1 MQVLL
6 ILMFAVIFGIAL
18 LTMRAGGQYL
28 AAQQKKRVAEVLQGP
43 DKSEVRV
50 ETKILRE
57 GAETEEPP
65 LVKFL
70 NRFNLIRKVDTELQQ
85 SALGV
90 TLPGFLG
97 QTAIAILPGL
107 LIGWKLAVMDEPVL
121 SALTGAVVTGMLPY
135 VRVRKARTKRLKL
148 FETQFPEAL
157 DFLARAMRAGH
168 AFSIAIEML
177 ADETPPPLG
186 QEFRKVFNEHNLG
199 LPIETALHNLAERA
213 PLIDVKF
220 FVSSVL
226 LQRETGGN
234 LAEILTKLALVI
246 RERFKVKGQ
255 VQAASAHGR
264 ITGTILTL
272 MPVALMLGL
281 MVVSPGY
288 LKSMAGDPDG
298 RKLIAGAIIGIILGH
313 FSIRKIIDI
322 KV

>member
-1 MQVLL
+1 MQLLL
-6 ILMFAVIFGIAL
+6 ILLFAVIFGIAL
-18 LTMRAGGQYL
+18 LTMRAGSHYL
-28 AAQQKKRVAEVLQGP
+28 AAQQKKRVAQVLEGP
-43 DKSEVRV
+43 DKSEIRV

-57 GAETEEPP
+57 EAATGEPP

-70 NRFNLIRKVDTELQQ
+70 SRFNVIKKIETELQQ
-85 SALGV
+85 SAIGMS
-90 TLPGFLG
+90 LPALLG
-97 QTAIAILPGL
+97 QMAIAALAGAV
-107 LIGWKLAVMDEPVL
+107 IGWKIAVMDEPLL
-121 SALTGAVVTGMLPY
+121 SAALAGVVLGILPY
-135 VRVRKARTKRLKL
+135 VRVRRARSKRLHT
-148 FETQFPEAL
+148 FEAQFPEAL

-168 AFSIAIEML
+168 AFSISIEML
-177 ADETPPPLG
+177 SDETPAPLG

-199 LPIETALHNLAERA
+199 LPIETALHNLAERV

-234 LAEILTKLALVI
+234 LAEILTKLAHVI

-255 VQAASAHGR
+255 VRAASAHGR

-281 MVVSPGY
+281 MIISPSY
-288 LKSMAGDPDG
+288 LKGMAEDPDG
-298 RKLIAGAIIGIILGH
+298 RIMIVGAITGIIIGH
-313 FSIRKIIDI
+313 FVIRKIIDI